1 MEFELNP
8 PKLGKIESVGESCS
22 GLDRTESTVN
32 GADMVG
38 WSNGGTF
45 IGIQAKSKTEKLGG
59 AREEEGST
67 ALNGYKEMRRRGRV
81 LST

>member
-38 WSNGGTF
+38 RRDFHRNPS
-45 IGIQAKSKTEKLGG
+45 
-59 AREEEGST
+59 REQDGEI
-67 ALNGYKEMRRRGRV
+67 RGERESGRGEYCIKR
-81 LST
+81 L